1 MTFYGN
7 FAYKLMICHNMSKKT
22 KIDFKAFLKKF
33 PSVEMPVTISD
44 EVSNEF
50 SKRNDPLPMPLI
62 EQYILSYEEEEPD
75 DMTEFVPCFKIKGTK
90 KMDAVVYWKAGL
102 MTYEYVLI
110 TFSPMGDMIDRRVIA
125 GTKVEN
131 EVVVKSV
138 ATIDEDFNI
147 FVVGGVNKD
156 GNEYNPGNSQS
167 VSLQLLQT
175 GKIAVLN

>member
-1 MTFYGN
+1 MNKKAKIN
-7 FAYKLMICHNMSKKT
+7 FK
-22 KIDFKAFLKKF
+22 DFLKRF

-44 EVSNEF
+44 EVSSEF
-50 SKRNDPLPMPLI
+50 SKRNDPLSMPLI
-62 EQYILSYEEEEPD
+62 QQFILSYEEDEPD
-75 DMTEFVPCFKIKGTK
+75 DMTEYVPCFRIKGTK

-102 MTYEYVLI
+102 MTYEYVLM
-110 TFSPMGDMIDRRVIA
+110 TFSPKGDLIDRRVIA

-138 ATIDEDFNI
+138 ATIDEDYNI

-156 GNEYNPGNSQS
+156 GNEYDPSDSQS

>member
-1 MTFYGN
+1 
-7 FAYKLMICHNMSKKT
+7 MSKEI
-22 KIDFKAFLKKF
+22 KIEFKIFLKKF

-44 EVSNEF
+44 EVSSEF
-50 SKRNDPLPMPLI
+50 SKRNEPLSMPLI
-62 EQYILSYEEEEPD
+62 EQYILSNEENDPD
-75 DMTEFVPCFKIKGTK
+75 DFTEYVPCFKIKGTK

-102 MTYEYVLI
+102 MTYEYVLM
-110 TFSPMGDMIDRRVIA
+110 TFSPKGDLIDKRVIA

-131 EVVVKSV
+131 DVVVKSV

-156 GNEYNPGNSQS
+156 GHEYNPGNSQS

>member
-1 MTFYGN
+1 MNKKAKIN
-7 FAYKLMICHNMSKKT
+7 FK
-22 KIDFKAFLKKF
+22 DFLKKF
-33 PSVEMPVTISD
+33 PPVEMPVTISD
-44 EVSNEF
+44 EVSSEF
-50 SKRNDPLPMPLI
+50 SKRNDPLSMPLI
-62 EQYILSYEEEEPD
+62 QQFILSYEEDEPD
-75 DMTEFVPCFKIKGTK
+75 DMTEYVPCFRIKGTK

-102 MTYEYVLI
+102 MTYEFVLM
-110 TFSPMGDMIDRRVIA
+110 TFSPKGDLIDRRVIA

-138 ATIDEDFNI
+138 ATIDEDYNI

-156 GNEYNPGNSQS
+156 GNEYDPSDSQS

>member
-1 MTFYGN
+1 MT
-7 FAYKLMICHNMSKKT
+7 KKT
-22 KIDFKAFLKKF
+22 RVDFKAFLKKF
-33 PSVEMPVTISD
+33 PPVEMPVTISD
-44 EVSNEF
+44 EVSSEF

-62 EQYILSYEEEEPD
+62 EQYITSFEEEEPD
-75 DMTEFVPCFKIKGTK
+75 DLTEYVPCFKIKGTK

-102 MTYEYVLI
+102 MIYEYVLM
-110 TFSPMGDMIDRRVIA
+110 TFSPKGDLIDRRVIA

-138 ATIDEDFNI
+138 ATIDEEYNI

-156 GNEYNPGNSQS
+156 GAEYNPGDSQS

>member
-1 MTFYGN
+1 
-7 FAYKLMICHNMSKKT
+7 
-22 KIDFKAFLKKF
+22 
-33 PSVEMPVTISD
+33 MPVTISD
-44 EVSNEF
+44 EVSREF
-50 SKRNDPLPMPLI
+50 SKRNEPLPIPLI
-62 EQYILSYEEEEPD
+62 EHYISAFEDEDPD
-75 DMTEFVPCFKIKGTK
+75 DLTEYVPCFKIKGTK

-102 MTYEYVLI
+102 MTYEYVLM
-110 TFSPMGDMIDRRVIA
+110 TFSPKGDLIDRRVIA

-138 ATIDEDFNI
+138 ATIDEDYNI

-156 GNEYNPGNSQS
+156 GQEYDPSDSQS

>member
-1 MTFYGN
+1 
-7 FAYKLMICHNMSKKT
+7 MSKQI
-22 KIDFKAFLKKF
+22 KIEFKDFLKKF

-44 EVSNEF
+44 EVSSEF

-62 EQYILSYEEEEPD
+62 DQYILAHEGEEPD
-75 DMTEFVPCFKIKGTK
+75 DMTEYVPCFKIKGTK
-90 KMDAVVYWKAGL
+90 MMSAVVYWKAGL
-102 MTYEYVLI
+102 MTYEFVLM
-110 TFSPMGDMIDRRVIA
+110 TFSPKGDMIDRRVIA

-138 ATIDEDFNI
+138 ATIDEELNI
-147 FVVGGVNKD
+147 FVVGGVSKE
-156 GNEYNPGNSQS
+156 GNEYNPGDSQS